1 VSLCG
6 GLQGLLSLGANI
18 SEVHVEDLIT
28 MLDNDGS
35 GEINYTEFARW
46 FGRGPPPPPMT
57 QEMRARI
64 DARKSYEDQVR
75 SRLTLPPEPLSIAQ
89 ADCRYVPQ
97 RCMCLPL

>member
-1 VSLCG
+1 MRRNVRAALVHDKDG
-6 GLQGLLSLGANI
+6 GGDI
-18 SEVHVEDLIT
+18 D
-28 MLDNDGS
+28 
-35 GEINYTEFARW
+35 YTEFARW